1 MIHRGRKSAAELSI
15 ISAEPAFR
23 PKAPSELT
31 SEQAAEW
38 KSIVNHMP
46 ANWFGRESHSLL
58 IAYLRHWSN
67 ARLIAAEIERFA
79 PAWLGRDD
87 GLDRYEQL
95 LKIADREHRA
105 MASLAGKMRSVS
117 PRACGQVP
125 LRPRSPIRRPLIY
138 PGSLER
144 PRKTPRKTPMR
155 ASMPSSLAPKERTR
169 EPPLRPSARR
179 SSNAAR
185 VLPIEVEEHA
195 KQHGGN
201 DFAELLPRLGGS
213 AHKFS
218 LVVCKRDLRSRASRA
233 RRRRNCR

>member
-1 MIHRGRKSAAELSI
+1 LP
-15 ISAEPAFR
+15 AEPAFR

-105 MASLAGKMRSVS
+105 MASLAGKMRLSQS
-117 PRACGQVP
+117 SR
-125 LRPRSPIRRPLIY
+125 LRPGPAATAIANSPTTDLPWEF
-138 PGSLER
+138 GE
-144 PRKTPRKTPMR
+144 T
-155 ASMPSSLAPKERTR
+155 AEDAAED
-169 EPPLRPSARR
+169 A
-179 SSNAAR
+179 NA
-185 VLPIEVEEHA
+185 
-195 KQHGGN
+195 G
-201 DFAELLPRLGGS
+201 
-213 AHKFS
+213 
-218 LVVCKRDLRSRASRA
+218 
-233 RRRRNCR
+233 